1 MPTPPSLEPITKFRA
16 QSPDPELAKA
26 TRTGRGGDALLA
38 RLAHL
43 NKLVDELNQL
53 VSFLNLEPYADNAAA
68 ISAGLVAGDL
78 YHTAGAVKV
87 VI

>member
-1 MPTPPSLEPITKFRA
+1 MATLETLNKFRA

-26 TRTGRGGDALLA
+26 TRTGRGGDAQLA

-43 NKLVDELNQL
+43 NKLIDELNQI
-53 VSFLNLEPYADNAAA
+53 VDFLTLEEHADNAAA
-68 ISAGLVAGDL
+68 IAAGLVVGDL

-87 VI
+87 VV